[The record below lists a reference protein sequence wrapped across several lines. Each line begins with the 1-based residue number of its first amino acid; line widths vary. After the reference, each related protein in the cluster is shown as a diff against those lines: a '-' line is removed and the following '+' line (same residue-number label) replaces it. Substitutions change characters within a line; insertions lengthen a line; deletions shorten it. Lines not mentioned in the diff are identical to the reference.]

1 VKKKVEMMMNKET
14 SHWWWFDIHH
24 TSSGSPW
31 LQSTL
36 AGKTPLLA
44 SHLFIY
50 FCVFFPSFFLDY
62 IVVTVFLFVCD
73 VKVTVIAFLF
83 S

>member
-1 VKKKVEMMMNKET
+1 MMMNKET

-50 FCVFFPSFFLDY
+50 FCVSFLLFFLDH
-62 IVVTVFLFVCD
+62 IVATVFLCVCVCD